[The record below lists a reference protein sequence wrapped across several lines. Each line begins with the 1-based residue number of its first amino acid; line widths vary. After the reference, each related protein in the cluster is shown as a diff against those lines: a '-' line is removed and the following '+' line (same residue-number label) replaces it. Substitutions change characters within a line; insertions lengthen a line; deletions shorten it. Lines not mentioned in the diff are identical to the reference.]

1 MSMKIPAHWKEED
14 YRKAISSLMQESSAA
29 MNKGNFLDSA
39 KMLVAAANIIK
50 EIPSARKR
58 EELRVK
64 VNKFIKNKRTKIDKP
79 DEETTVIKK
88 PEGSSPFEKRE

>member
-1 MSMKIPAHWKEED
+1 MTMKIPSHWKEED
-14 YRKAISSLMQESSAA
+14 YRKAISSLIQESSVA

-50 EIPSARKR
+50 EIPTAKRK

-64 VNKFIKNKRTKIDKP
+64 VNKFIKNKRTKIDKS
-79 DEETTVIKK
+79 DEDTTVIKK
-88 PEGSSPFEKRE
+88 PEGNSPFEKRE